1 MSRIQGVS
9 EFDSTRFK
17 FFKIHN
23 DQGSFLRVQV
33 SRFRL
38 FTVQILS

>member
-1 MSRIQGVS
+1 MCPESRGVS

-17 FFKIHN
+17 FFKVHN
-23 DQGSFLRVQV
+23 DQV

-38 FTVQILS
+38 FTVQIL